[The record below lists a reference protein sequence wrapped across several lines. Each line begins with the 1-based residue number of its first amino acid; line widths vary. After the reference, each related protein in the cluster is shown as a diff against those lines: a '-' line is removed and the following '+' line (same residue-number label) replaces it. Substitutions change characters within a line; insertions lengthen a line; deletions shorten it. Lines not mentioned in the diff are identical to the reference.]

1 MAKLLKT
8 GDRSFTA
15 DRVRL
20 VGANGEQLGIVPL
33 SRARIQAETENLD
46 LVIVSEKAVPPVVR
60 IMDFGKLQYE
70 QKKNLKAQRKNSLAQ
85 KLKEVKFHMN
95 IDDHD
100 YDYKLKHAVDFL
112 QKGCKLK
119 VTLTLRGR
127 EMAHKELADQLMD
140 RIIAELA
147 PNAEAD
153 GRPKMFGRNISVT
166 FTALKSARK
175 ASVKPQDDTEEFDEE
190 EIGGGEV
197 DEAVEEQVELAED
210 AGDPEE

>member
-1 MAKLLKT
+1 M
-8 GDRSFTA
+8 
-15 DRVRL
+15 
-20 VGANGEQLGIVPL
+20 P
-33 SRARIQAETENLD
+33 RARVQAEAENLD

-100 YDYKLKHAVDFL
+100 YEYKLKHAVDFL

-140 RIIAELA
+140 KIVADLA
-147 PNAEAD
+147 ATAEAD
-153 GRPKMFGRNISVT
+153 GKPKMFGRNISVT
-166 FTALKSARK
+166 FTALKSVRK
-175 ASVKPQDDTEEFDEE
+175 AAAKSLDDAENDVEDIDEFDEE
-190 EIGGGEV
+190 AE
-197 DEAVEEQVELAED
+197 EAEDIVELAEE
-210 AGDPEE
+210 AENPEE